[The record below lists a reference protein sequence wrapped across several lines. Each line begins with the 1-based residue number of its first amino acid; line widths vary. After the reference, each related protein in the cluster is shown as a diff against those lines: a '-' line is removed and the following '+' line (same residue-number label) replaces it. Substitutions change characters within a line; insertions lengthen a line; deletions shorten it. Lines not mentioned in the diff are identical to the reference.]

1 MRYALCFLILSLC
14 TCVRAQIRL
23 DISEDGTHLV
33 HSDSR
38 APFFY
43 LGDTAW
49 ELLHRCTEQEI
60 RDYLIDRASK
70 GFNVIQ
76 CVALAEL
83 DGLTVPNTEGD
94 LPLTELDPARPNE
107 DYFLH
112 VDFAARIA
120 DSLDLFLGLLPTWG
134 DKFNKKWGVGP
145 EIFNPQNAE
154 TYANYLGL
162 RYANNNIIWILGGD
176 RNPEEPEDLA
186 IIRAM
191 AKGLRV
197 AVEDLQLITY
207 HPQGGFGST
216 DFFSEDEWIDFHM
229 FQSGHGRLDD
239 KQNYDFPRKMKSAAP
254 DKPVINGEP
263 AYEDHPV
270 NWRPVNGW
278 FTDFDTRQAAW
289 WSVLAGSAGHTFGN
303 HNIWQMWR
311 PGREPIS
318 SARTDWHEAL
328 HWPAAAQVGHV
339 RKLMVTLPY
348 WELSPDFNL
357 FEAPPNSSGREVLVA
372 RTELADLVVAYTPYG
387 DVLRLNAGRIPPRFV
402 ASWFDPRTG
411 ESFGFTPKK
420 EGDVLVFDPPF
431 DAERGNDWVLVIQK
445 WYD

>member
-1 MRYALCFLILSLC
+1 MRCLLCLFVLLFC

-23 DISEDGTHLV
+23 DVSDDGSHLV

-49 ELLHRCTEQEI
+49 ELLHRCNEREI
-60 RDYLIDRASK
+60 RTYLTDRASK

-76 CVALAEL
+76 CVVLAEL
-83 DGLTVPNTEGD
+83 DGLTVPNTNGD

-107 DYFLH
+107 AYFRH
-112 VDFAARIA
+112 VDFAARVA
-120 DSLDLFLGLLPTWG
+120 DSLGIFLGLLPTWG

-145 EIFNPQNAE
+145 EVFTPQNAE

-176 RNPEEPEDLA
+176 RNPEEPEDYA

-197 AVEDLQLITY
+197 AVEDLQLVTY
-207 HPQGGFGST
+207 HPQGGFVSS
-216 DFFSEDEWIDFHM
+216 DFFVDDDWIDFHM

-239 KQNYDFPRKMKSAAP
+239 KQNYDLPRKTKAVAP
-254 DKPVINGEP
+254 TKPVVNGEP
-263 AYEDHPV
+263 AYEDHPI
-270 NWRPVNGW
+270 NWRPDNGW
-278 FTDFDTRQAAW
+278 FNDFDARQAAW
-289 WSVLAGSAGHTFGN
+289 WSVLAGGSGHTFGN

-311 PGREPIS
+311 PGRMPIS
-318 SARTDWHEAL
+318 AARTDWHEAL

-339 RKLMVTLPY
+339 RQLMESLPY
-348 WELSPDFNL
+348 WELAPDFGL
-357 FEAPPNSSGREVLVA
+357 FEGAPNSSGREVMTA
-372 RTELADLVVAYTPYG
+372 RTGDLSLVVAYTPYG
-387 DVLRLNAGRIPPRFV
+387 DVMRLRADRLPSPTT

-411 ESFGFTPKK
+411 KSFKFTPHQD
-420 EGDVLVFDPPF
+420 GNLLIFDPPF
-431 DAERGNDWVLVIQK
+431 DAARGNDWVLVLRSEG
-445 WYD
+445 